1 MTTPPPRRSRS
12 QCRPEPTWSCSE
24 AGAYWVRIPT
34 RSTSEWQ
41 QLLRTKSTIRYL
53 PPNGTALT
61 ARSAVSTLS
70 FSPPPPESTSA
81 MACLIVAPAVSRQ
94 GRNRPRQRQAARAA
108 TRDLAPA
115 GLPAHRERDE
125 MRGVEVLIVGEV
137 GVVGGEEAM
146 QLGRV
151 VHPDLLPAQAGA

>member
-1 MTTPPPRRSRS
+1 
-12 QCRPEPTWSCSE
+12 
-24 AGAYWVRIPT
+24 
-34 RSTSEWQ
+34 
-41 QLLRTKSTIRYL
+41 
-53 PPNGTALT
+53 NGTALT

-115 GLPAHRERDE
+115 GLPAHRERGR
-125 MRGVEVLIVGEV
+125 MRGVAVLIVGEV

-146 QLGRV
+146 QLRRV
-151 VHPDLLPAQAGA
+151 VHADLLPAQAGAEGEVLYVGAGAQRDQVPVPVLETGADVRGHRPHLELAVGAAVEVPGQVER